1 MFGEIGSL
9 INNASASTLR
19 ADTSSQDYKQEFL
32 QLLLTNLKHQDPSK
46 PFDSTQMIAQQA
58 QFASLEQMTNL
69 NQNLISLMAMENVTQ
84 SSMLLGKTV
93 SGISATDNSSI
104 TGVVTGL
111 TFGDDGT
118 PVLTVDFAGVPHQMT
133 ASNVKSIALTP

>member
-9 INNASASTLR
+9 INNATPSTL
-19 ADTSSQDYKQEFL
+19 AQDTTGTDYKQEFL
-32 QLLLTNLKHQDPSK
+32 QLLLTNLRHQDPSK

-69 NQNLISLMAMENVTQ
+69 NQNLISLMAMENVSQ
-84 SSMLLGKTV
+84 SAMLLGRTV
-93 SGISATDNSSI
+93 TGLATDASTIS
-104 TGVVTGL
+104 GVVTGL

-118 PVLTVDFAGVPHQMT
+118 PTLTVDVAGTPYQMT
-133 ASNVKSIALTP
+133 VGSVKGISL